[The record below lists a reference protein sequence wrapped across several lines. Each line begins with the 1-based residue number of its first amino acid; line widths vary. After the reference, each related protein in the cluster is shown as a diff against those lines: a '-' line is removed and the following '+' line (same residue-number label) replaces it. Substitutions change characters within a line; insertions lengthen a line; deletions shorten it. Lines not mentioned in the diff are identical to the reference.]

1 LSPHTGTALAK
12 QEVIISAGTFNTP
25 QLLKLSGIG
34 PADELRRLGIP
45 IVVDLPGVG
54 ENLQDRYENSIIVD
68 LPNPFTVWK
77 VDPNTDSLHSGSAIL
92 TGSKGC
98 TMGANASDPCLQEW
112 YSGQN
117 NKTKYATNGRPV
129 AIPKRSSEAL
139 SPANDLVITGR
150 PGYFAGYFP
159 GYSVIGSKFP
169 NSWTWPVSTHSFKNT
184 K

>member
-1 LSPHTGTALAK
+1 
-12 QEVIISAGTFNTP
+12 
-25 QLLKLSGIG
+25 
-34 PADELRRLGIP
+34 
-45 IVVDLPGVG
+45 
-54 ENLQDRYENSIIVD
+54 
-68 LPNPFTVWK
+68 
-77 VDPNTDSLHSGSAIL
+77 
-92 TGSKGC
+92 
-98 TMGANASDPCLQEW
+98 MGANASDPCLQEW

-129 AIPKRSSEAL
+129 AIPKRSSGAL

-169 NSWTWPVSTHSFKNT
+169 NSWTWPVSTHSLKNT